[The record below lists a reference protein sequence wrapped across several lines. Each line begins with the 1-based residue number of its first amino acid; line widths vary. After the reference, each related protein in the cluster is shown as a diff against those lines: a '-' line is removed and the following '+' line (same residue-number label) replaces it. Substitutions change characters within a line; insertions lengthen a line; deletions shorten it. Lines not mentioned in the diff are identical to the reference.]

1 MKTIHENLE
10 KLREWLPK
18 RSNYA
23 KEIVQRL
30 AQKSVTVSP
39 QQVYR
44 TVQGKMYHREIVDEF
59 IQLADEY
66 KTHQE
71 QQASRVNELIN

>member
-23 KEIVQRL
+23 REIVHRL
-30 AQKSVTVSP
+30 AQKSIIVST

-44 TVQGKMYHREIVDEF
+44 TVQGRMYHREIVDEF
-59 IQLADEY
+59 IELADEY

-71 QQASRVNELIN
+71 QQVSRINGLIN